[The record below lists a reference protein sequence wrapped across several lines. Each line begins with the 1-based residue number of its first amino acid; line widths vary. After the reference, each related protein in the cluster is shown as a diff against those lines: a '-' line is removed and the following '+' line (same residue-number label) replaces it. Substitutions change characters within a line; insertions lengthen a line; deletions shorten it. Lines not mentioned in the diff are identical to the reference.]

1 MKQQLNNTP
10 RKKSRG
16 SGTYVSQSYRT
27 HGIILRTYKLAEAD
41 RIILLLTPDRGQIR
55 AVAKGVR
62 RISSKFGST
71 LEPFMHTRLQLV
83 PRRNLDVIVQTETI
97 HPYGIMLTNDYD
109 SFGAASAMVETAEQL
124 TRDDDPAEAAPQ
136 YRLLHG
142 AIAALTRRAAAPM
155 MLLTSYLL
163 RALTI
168 AGWAPTFQECSKCG
182 LAGHHNWLS
191 VPLGGVVCDDC
202 ALPQTPY
209 VTDDVVQLLAALLA
223 GDWSTVDVAPPGQ
236 TRQATSFVAQ
246 YLQYHLEKNLQ
257 SLSVM
262 DQG

>member
-1 MKQQLNNTP
+1 
-10 RKKSRG
+10 
-16 SGTYVSQSYRT
+16 V
-27 HGIILRTYKLAEAD
+27 LRTYKLAEAD
-41 RIILLLTPDRGQIR
+41 RIIVILTADHGQIR

-83 PRRNLDVIVQTETI
+83 PRRNLDVVVQTETI
-97 HPYGIMLTNDYD
+97 HPYGIMLTNDYQ

-124 TRDDDPAEAAPQ
+124 TRDEETTGAKAH

-142 AIAALTRRAAAPM
+142 AIAALTRRAADPM
-155 MLLTSYLL
+155 MLLASYLL
-163 RALTI
+163 RALVI
-168 AGWAPTFQECSKCG
+168 AGWAPTFTECSKCG
-182 LAGHHNWLS
+182 LQGLHNWLS

-202 ALPQTPY
+202 APPQTPY
-209 VTDDVVQLLAALLA
+209 ITREVVQLLAALLN
-223 GDWSTVDVAPPGQ
+223 GEWLKVAKAQ
-236 TRQATSFVAQ
+236 AADARQATSFVAQ

-262 DQG
+262 DQGSAPQE